1 MKTLLRAPVLTLGA
15 VLALAACQRPVDVL
29 TNPSGPS
36 PSASGAVIVATSDAV
51 PAGTELR
58 ATLDQ
63 TVGTAASKL
72 NDPFTMTL
80 QTPVQNAAGQ
90 VIVPQGAKITGRV
103 TALRESTDVATP
115 AVIRLEIQR
124 IEWGGRTHPMMAD
137 ITQAKPRTSGR
148 TTEDVLRGAATGA
161 AAGAVLGA
169 IIGRDIQGALTGA
182 AIGAGAGTVIS
193 LGTAN
198 QQAAL
203 EAGSEVTL
211 RLTQPLSAR

>member
-1 MKTLLRAPVLTLGA
+1 MKMLLRSPALALGA
-15 VLALAACQRPVDVL
+15 ALVLAACQRPVDVV
-29 TNPSGPS
+29 TNPSGPT
-36 PSASGAVIVATSDAV
+36 PTASQAVIVATSDAV
-51 PAGTELR
+51 PEGTELR

-63 TVGTAASKL
+63 TVGTAVSKL

-80 QTPVQNAAGQ
+80 QTPVQNAARQ
-90 VIVPQGAKITGRV
+90 VIVPQGARITGRV
-103 TALRESTDVATP
+103 TALRESSDVATP
-115 AVIRLEIQR
+115 AVIRLEIQS
-124 IEWGGRTHPMMAD
+124 ISWGGRTYPMQAD
-137 ITQAKPRTSGR
+137 ITQARPSTSGR

-169 IIGRDIQGALTGA
+169 IIGRDVQGALTGA

-193 LGTAN
+193 LGTSN

-211 RLTQPLSAR
+211 RLTQPLAAR